1 VKKMSRHKKE
11 ECFGLPRGNAIFG
24 LFLGL
29 IIIVWGLNELGYL
42 KVEMWPAIVVIFGVL
57 VVIGALFGLTRK
69 K

>member
-1 VKKMSRHKKE
+1 MNRHKKE